1 GGTVWN
7 QPSDAPTQDPAR
19 AERVASNAFVILPRP
34 GGPPAPKLPPRP
46 ATGTGSGSGSSTPAA
61 GGGST
66 GPDPSPGPAG
76 SAPFLGPRAARPIN
90 PAAPGE
96 TLLGGLFSLPGAGS
110 PITGLPGLWNTASTS
125 GGGRVLGL
133 LATTEVAP
141 VGFVPADGGSGSGSG
156 AVVAAGVAAGRDSG
170 PTGSA
175 PSGARPGRRLSG
187 DGAGGMSGPLMALAR
202 DRVLPAPPGRMAGGV
217 MVLQWLFFAACWGR
231 RRIRRS
237 GLPLVG
243 PDRRQ
248 PASGTGPGS
257 SSRRL
262 PRPLMWIR
270 VTECHRQS
278 PLDLVTSNVALKR

>member
-1 GGTVWN
+1 FVVVDGRQPSSAGLTMAKAAELLAGLGATEAANLDGGGGSTFVVGGTVWN

-96 TLLGGLFSLPGAGS
+96 PLLGGLFSLPGAGS

-141 VGFVPADGGSGSGSG
+141 VGFAPADG
-156 AVVAAGVAAGRDSG
+156 
-170 PTGSA
+170 
-175 PSGARPGRRLSG
+175 
-187 DGAGGMSGPLMALAR
+187 
-202 DRVLPAPPGRMAGGV
+202 
-217 MVLQWLFFAACWGR
+217 
-231 RRIRRS
+231 
-237 GLPLVG
+237 
-243 PDRRQ
+243 
-248 PASGTGPGS
+248 
-257 SSRRL
+257 
-262 PRPLMWIR
+262 
-270 VTECHRQS
+270 
-278 PLDLVTSNVALKR
+278 